1 MAQETL
7 LGFPAHT
14 FPFRCG
20 NLYWRRIARFPFL
33 GYLRAK
39 SRLAAVAL
47 RNAPAGAVTAPHRW
61 LRAAHKIAPDG
72 AQFHGISYYWMGPMR
87 VLMISL
93 IFSASL
99 SGSVSPTIFPSS
111 AMLKI
116 SAPSSVFAKA
126 LMLLHQL
133 LRELSVL

>member
-39 SRLAAVAL
+39 SRLAARRIYYFIDSLFPFHSAL
-47 RNAPAGAVTAPHRW
+47 ILHE
-61 LRAAHKIAPDG
+61 
-72 AQFHGISYYWMGPMR
+72 
-87 VLMISL
+87 
-93 IFSASL
+93 
-99 SGSVSPTIFPSS
+99 IFPYGKRAVS
-111 AMLKI
+111 
-116 SAPSSVFAKA
+116 
-126 LMLLHQL
+126 
-133 LRELSVL
+133 EL